1 MSAID
6 MLHGPPHKIKVSTT
20 ITTHYIYIYWS
31 LYNELWLFVLFAR
44 VKDSTDI
51 VRTTRVAS
59 ISYQGTCLLPNWRSL
74 NQVSLVHR
82 CQKRTVRARSSAPEK
97 EAQGRVWKHCSGVV
111 VQHQSVV
118 FWFLFFFY
126 SPAFFFVVLWKR
138 MQKARNEQNP
148 LQGMPNS
155 SKSTPRHLYIYV
167 YNHIYTVS
175 KTEHIIMV
183 SVWVL

>member
-6 MLHGPPHKIKVSTT
+6 MLHGPPHKIKISTT
-20 ITTHYIYIYWS
+20 ITIYYIYWS
-31 LYNELWLFVLFAR
+31 LYNEIWLFVSFAR
-44 VKDSTDI
+44 VNDSTDI

-111 VQHQSVV
+111 VQHLSVV
-118 FWFLFFFY
+118 FWFLLISVVFFF
-126 SPAFFFVVLWKR
+126 SPAFFGCFLEKNAEG
-138 MQKARNEQNP
+138 KE
-148 LQGMPNS
+148 
-155 SKSTPRHLYIYV
+155 SKISTSRYA
-167 YNHIYTVS
+167 
-175 KTEHIIMV
+175 K
-183 SVWVL
+183 